1 MKAHNLKSPQ
11 EATRRRRRVGRG
23 HSAGQGKTAG
33 RGIKGQGS
41 RSGGTKAPY
50 HEGGQLPFVR
60 RLPFNRGEGFTN
72 FNRVPFV
79 PVNLRELNHAFQ
91 DGDAVTLERLVSAG
105 LVKAAAQRVKVLGEG
120 ALEKRLS
127 VQAHAFSASAKEKIE
142 KAGGT
147 AEVVA

>member
-1 MKAHNLKSPQ
+1 MKAHNLKSPPG
-11 EATRRRRRVGRG
+11 ATRRRRRVGLG

-72 FNRVPFV
+72 FRRVPYT
-79 PVNLRELNHAFQ
+79 PVNLRELNHVFQ
-91 DGDAVTLERLVSAG
+91 DGDAVTLERLVEAG
-105 LVKAAAQRVKVLGEG
+105 VVK
-120 ALEKRLS
+120 
-127 VQAHAFSASAKEKIE
+127 
-142 KAGGT
+142 
-147 AEVVA
+147 